1 MDDCDVYNKF
11 PKLRKWFNKLW
22 LSETLGYNCG
32 PCGTTPSKKGK
43 YVVRPIYNLSGM
55 SHGASIKKLKP
66 NDYSKVKSGY
76 FWCERFEGKHYSVDY
91 KWTDDTQTGGWW
103 TPISCYQGTNFPID
117 LSRFSEWTKVDNHLP
132 KLPEK
137 HRDLWK
143 EIGYNKCQ
151 YINVEWINYNIIELH
166 LRKGNIYDYDQMIP
180 VWSSWPEGVVTHYEL
195 NGYKFIKDYEDADG
209 QLDDP
214 REGFMVK

>member
-1 MDDCDVYNKF
+1 MDDCDVYDKF
-11 PKLRKWFNKLW
+11 PNLKKWFNKLW
-22 LSETLGYNCG
+22 VSETLGYNCG
-32 PCGTTPSKKGK
+32 PCGTAPSKKGK

-55 SHGASIKKLKP
+55 SVGASIKKLKP
-66 NDYSKVKSGY
+66 NDFTKVKAGY

-91 KWTDDTQTGGWW
+91 EWTDDTQVGGWW
-103 TPISCYQGTNFPID
+103 TPVSCYQGTNYPIN
-117 LSRFSEWTKVDNHLP
+117 LSRFAEWIKVPNHLP

-143 EIGYNKCQ
+143 EIGYNKCR
-151 YINVEWINYNIIELH
+151 YINVEWINYNIIEVH

-180 VWSSWPEGVVTHYEL
+180 VWSSWPDGVTSHYEL
-195 NGYKFIKDYEDADG
+195 NGYKYIKDYEDADE